1 MTKETHKTKSGKTA
15 KKGLWYNIAQKKK
28 KGKKMRKKGAKG
40 APTEAAIKRSQ
51 SQGECMKKSTKKPTM
66 ADVAGK
72 KGENKKALNKG
83 KFKKLVGNEKFKKIK
98 AGAKDFQTGVIAGLK
113 NPIGAPIAVIKK
125 LIKKKKDKKKAN
137 IRDNAKKKG

>member
-1 MTKETHKTKSGKTA
+1 
-15 KKGLWYNIAQKKK
+15 
-28 KGKKMRKKGAKG
+28 
-40 APTEAAIKRSQ
+40 
-51 SQGECMKKSTKKPTM
+51 MKKSTKKPTM

-83 KFKKLVGNEKFKKIK
+83 KFKKGFKKEIKSIK

-113 NPIGAPIAVIKK
+113 NPIGAPIEVIKK
-125 LIKKKKDKKKAN
+125 LIKKKKNKKKAN

>member
-1 MTKETHKTKSGKTA
+1 
-15 KKGLWYNIAQKKK
+15 
-28 KGKKMRKKGAKG
+28 
-40 APTEAAIKRSQ
+40 
-51 SQGECMKKSTKKPTM
+51 MKKSTKKPTM

-72 KGENKKALNKG
+72 KGDARKALNKG

-98 AGAKDFQTGVIAGLK
+98 AGAKDFKTGVIAGIK

-125 LIKKKKDKKKAN
+125 VIKKKKDKKRAD

>member
-51 SQGECMKKSTKKPTM
+51 SQGEYMPEGKGTYGS
-66 ADVAGK
+66 K
-72 KGENKKALNKG
+72 KGRPPE
-83 KFKKLVGNEKFKKIK
+83 
-98 AGAKDFQTGVIAGLK
+98 
-113 NPIGAPIAVIKK
+113 
-125 LIKKKKDKKKAN
+125 KKKKKKVKGKVNKLDMNKDGKITSADFAMLRGKKK
-137 IRDNAKKKG
+137 KKK